1 MNNVQLYD
9 ATQLHQLDWPE
20 DIDGQYARAYLTP
33 LMTEGTQT
41 YINNVNTQLLAL
53 QLHSKVMPVT
63 VNQAE
68 YDNSYVCSPITHYIT
83 YAIEE
88 LYNLK
93 KPRLEG
99 ILKRVLQ
106 SLEMILRWGQM
117 NKVLIVNNWLLS
129 TNLYLP
135 LSEQE
140 IHTIIETLTK
150 SYPNH
155 AICFRSISSYP
166 VSLQDHFITNGFLP
180 IPSRQVYLY
189 YPNQFQKIASKKR
202 WILKKDL
209 KFLAQSDYEVLHPEQ
224 ITAKDIPRFVDLYNQ
239 LYLDKYSKHNPQFN
253 ERFISLALK
262 HRLLHL
268 RAFRK
273 EGKIDAVLGYF
284 VRHQAMT
291 TPVFGYD
298 TQVPLQAGLYRL
310 LSAQL
315 IRESHQSGNLLHQSS
330 GAAEFKRCRGA
341 IPHLEYTMAYVNH
354 LPRDRQFIWKLLH
367 RILHQI
373 AVPLLE
379 KHKL

>member
-1 MNNVQLYD
+1 MNVQLYD
-9 ATQLHQLDWPE
+9 ASQLHQLDWPQNK
-20 DIDGQYARAYLTP
+20 DGLYAKAYLTP
-33 LMTEGTQT
+33 LITEGTHT

-53 QLHSKVMPVT
+53 QLNSMVMPVT

-68 YDNSYVCSPITHYIT
+68 YENSYVCSPITHYVA

-93 KPRLEG
+93 KPRIERH
-99 ILKRVLQ
+99 LKRVLQ
-106 SLEMILRWGQM
+106 TLGMILRWGQI
-117 NKVLIVNNWLLS
+117 NKVVIVNNWLLS

-135 LSEQE
+135 LSQLE
-140 IHTIIETLTK
+140 IQTIVNTLK
-150 SYPNH
+150 KDYPNH
-155 AICFRSISSYP
+155 AICFRSISSDP
-166 VSLQDHFITNGFLP
+166 NSLYNHFIAEGFLP
-180 IPSRQVYLY
+180 IPSRQIYLY
-189 YPNQFQKIASKKR
+189 HPDQFQQIPSKKR

-209 KFLAQSDYEVLHPEQ
+209 KFLAHSDYQVLRPDE
-224 ITAKDIPRFVDLYNQ
+224 ITEAEIPRLVELYNL
-239 LYLDKYSKHNPQFN
+239 LYLNKYSKYNPQFN
-253 ERFISLALK
+253 ERFFSLALK

-284 VRHQAMT
+284 VRHHTMT
-291 TPVFGYD
+291 TPIFGYD
-298 TQVPLQAGLYRL
+298 TRLPSQTGLYRL

-315 IRESHQSGNLLHQSS
+315 IQESHQSGNLLHQSS

-341 IPHLEYTMAYVNH
+341 VPHLEYTMTYVNH
-354 LPRDRQFIWKLLH
+354 LPQRQQLTWKLLH
-367 RILHQI
+367 RILQQI